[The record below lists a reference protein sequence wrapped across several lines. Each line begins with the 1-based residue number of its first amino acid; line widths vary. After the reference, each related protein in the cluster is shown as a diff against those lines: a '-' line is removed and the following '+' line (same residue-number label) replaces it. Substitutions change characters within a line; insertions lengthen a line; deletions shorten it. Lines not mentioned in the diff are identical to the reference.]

1 MADVTVTHSPQ
12 EERYVLTVDGV
23 QAGYLDYL
31 DEVDVRLLTHTV
43 VDAEYGGNGY
53 AAVLTKAAL
62 DDIRDS
68 GKSARAVCSYVA
80 DYVTKHPEYGAVVE
94 VAADR

>member
-1 MADVTVTHSPQ
+1 MADVSVTNSPEQ
-12 EERYVLTVDGV
+12 ERYLLTVDGE
-23 QAGYLDYL
+23 QAGYLDYV

-62 DDIRDS
+62 DDVKES
-68 GKSARAVCSYVA
+68 GKKARAVCSYVA
-80 DYVTKHPEYGAVVE
+80 SYVAKHPEYAAVVE
-94 VAADR
+94 DAAER

>member
-1 MADVTVTHSPQ
+1 MADVTVTHSP
-12 EERYVLTVDGV
+12 ERERYVLTVDGE
-23 QAGYLDYL
+23 QAGYLDYV

-43 VDAEYGGNGY
+43 VHETHAGNGY

-62 DDIRDS
+62 DDVRDS
-68 GKSARAVCSYVA
+68 GKRARAVCSYVA
-80 DYVTKHPEYGAVVE
+80 KYAEKHPEYADVVE

>member
-12 EERYVLTVDGV
+12 EERYVLTVDGE

-31 DEVDVRLLTHTV
+31 DEVEVRLLPHTV
-43 VDAEYGGNGY
+43 VDEAYGGNGY
-53 AAVLTKAAL
+53 AALLAKAAL

-68 GKSARAVCSYVA
+68 GKRGRAVCSYVA
-80 DYVTKHPEYGAVVE
+80 NYLTKHPEYAAVVE

>member
-12 EERYVLTVDGV
+12 EERYVLTVDGE

-31 DEVDVRLLTHTV
+31 DEVDVRVLTHTV
-43 VDAEYGGNGY
+43 VDAEYSGKGY
-53 AAVLTKAAL
+53 AAVLTKATL
-62 DDIRDS
+62 DDVRDT
-68 GKSARAVCSYVA
+68 GKKARAVCSYVA
-80 DYVTKHPEYGAVVE
+80 NYVTKHPEYASVVE